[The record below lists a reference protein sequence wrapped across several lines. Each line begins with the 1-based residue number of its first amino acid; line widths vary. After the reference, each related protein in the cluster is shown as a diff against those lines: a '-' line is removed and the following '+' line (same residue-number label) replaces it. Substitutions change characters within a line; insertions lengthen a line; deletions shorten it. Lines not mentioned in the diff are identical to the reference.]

1 MTDRLQDVERLQT
14 LAAWHGGQAR
24 ECRRLERRGRSSWM
38 IERHRMLGA
47 HHEAAAGFL
56 SQLSY
61 DITAMPRT
69 SRLSFVMADSRT
81 GLEALHDDSPSH
93 AR

>member
-1 MTDRLQDVERLQT
+1 
-14 LAAWHGGQAR
+14 
-24 ECRRLERRGRSSWM
+24 M
-38 IERHRMLGA
+38 IEKHPMLGA

-56 SQLSY
+56 S
-61 DITAMPRT
+61 ITAMPRT

>member
-14 LAAWHGGQAR
+14 LAAWHGEQAR

-38 IERHRMLGA
+38 IEKHRMLGA

-61 DITAMPRT
+61 DITVA
-69 SRLSFVMADSRT
+69 S
-81 GLEALHDDSPSH
+81 
-93 AR
+93 

>member
-24 ECRRLERRGRSSWM
+24 ECLRLERRGRSSWM
-38 IERHRMLGA
+38 IEKHPMLGA

-56 SQLSY
+56 S
-61 DITAMPRT
+61 ITAMPRT